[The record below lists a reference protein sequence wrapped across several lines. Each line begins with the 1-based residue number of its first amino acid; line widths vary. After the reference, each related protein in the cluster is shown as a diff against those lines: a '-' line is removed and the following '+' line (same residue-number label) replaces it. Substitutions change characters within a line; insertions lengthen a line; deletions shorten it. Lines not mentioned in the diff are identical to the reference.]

1 MEKHFQDM
9 AQKVQDDRNLD
20 TFVAYFAQHFDQKTT
35 PQNCREIM
43 RFENILMVNPIG
55 PMENWIKS

>member
-35 PQNCREIM
+35 PQNCREI
-43 RFENILMVNPIG
+43 
-55 PMENWIKS
+55 IKF

>member
-1 MEKHFQDM
+1 MEKYFQEMD
-9 AQKVQDDRNLD
+9 QKVQNDRNSD

-35 PQNCREIM
+35 PQHFCEIM
-43 RFENILMVNPIG
+43 KFENILMVNPIG